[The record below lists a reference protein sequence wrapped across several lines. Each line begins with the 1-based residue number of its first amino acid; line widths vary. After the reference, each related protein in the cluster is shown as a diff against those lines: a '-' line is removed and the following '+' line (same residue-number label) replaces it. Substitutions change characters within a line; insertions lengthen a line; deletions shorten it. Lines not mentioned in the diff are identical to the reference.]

1 MQVTLTS
8 MQGNT
13 RKINLMSKQEVLYFI
28 DLYKAT
34 LLENQRV
41 KITCDLLGIDGYL
54 QGAREIQFFGGSTL
68 VCSLLFLVLLYSYVY
83 RTSNKNI
90 QILAKPNL

>member
-13 RKINLMSKQEVLYFI
+13 RKINLMSKQEVLDFI

-54 QGAREIQFFGGSTL
+54 QGAREI
-68 VCSLLFLVLLYSYVY
+68 
-83 RTSNKNI
+83 
-90 QILAKPNL
+90 